1 MKKINV
7 FGFATFGTPN
17 GFTQSCIY
25 GNKNLEKV
33 LKTFDLKTDAIQLLS
48 PNDRIYSIRKEG
60 IADKFIVSYSVYTYA
75 KEKNSNRTGTFIGT
89 SLIFSD
95 EIANENLIL
104 NSLHQI
110 HQKLKNNN
118 VNNNVLNINHSKEF
132 NLTNV
137 FDQDFEKIE
146 YNSRKISFI
155 DWESSDKKLVIFTN
169 KLDNNSI
176 QNLFK
181 KALEI
186 LPKYDT
192 LFFIDSKEIAEFV
205 SQKRLFRLID
215 VNILEEEIQNFQTE
229 IKQQVLNTI
238 STLENQKEKLE
249 IERKK
254 IVDDLKKQ
262 IESNEKK
269 QSENAKKIDE
279 SKNNVNKISNL
290 YFNFSKKYDEF
301 IQQLKSD
308 KKPDEVLRLYNDC
321 KKNFEEE
328 KRKLDYP
335 TQISSLTNNRN
346 TSPFLLQRPT
356 LSEYSHHTEE
366 KQSKNAVFL
375 IISFVLNLLLIGAL
389 IFFTMFYEKEKKQE
403 VIPDVSPV
411 HHETVINEVSEK
423 DSLWKSKLNPLPN
436 KMALNAENKNLD
448 LNKLTDSTT
457 HVDEIVNL
465 IFEKNKIIKDVYQF
479 QKNDYADDLIKENI
493 DAFDSKKILI
503 RKDLLLKIPF
513 YLKPSD
519 KNVPEINTYQSAD
532 H

>member
-1 MKKINV
+1 MKNINV
-7 FGFATFGTPN
+7 FGYATFGTPN

-25 GNKNLEKV
+25 GNKNLEKA

-60 IADKFIVSYSVYTYA
+60 ITDKFLISYSVYTYA

-95 EIANENLIL
+95 EIADENLIL

-118 VNNNVLNINHSKEF
+118 VSNNVLNINHSKEF

-238 STLENQKEKLE
+238 AKFKKQS
-249 IERKK
+249 KK
-254 IVDDLKKQ
+254 IEDDGRNEYENLKKQ
-262 IESNEKK
+262 IEQDKKTHFENGNKIEKADKNLTALNSLYANFLRKFNEFISALESGKQLGEVSNSIKQIEKEFYDEKK
-269 QSENAKKIDE
+269 
-279 SKNNVNKISNL
+279 
-290 YFNFSKKYDEF
+290 
-301 IQQLKSD
+301 
-308 KKPDEVLRLYNDC
+308 
-321 KKNFEEE
+321 
-328 KRKLDYP
+328 KLDYP
-335 TQISSLTNNRN
+335 TQISSLNNNRN
-346 TSPFLLQRPT
+346 TGSFPLQRPY
-356 LSEYSHHTEE
+356 SEFSHQTEE
-366 KQSKNAVFL
+366 KQSKNTVFL

-389 IFFTMFYEKEKKQE
+389 VFFTMFYEKEKKQE

-411 HHETVINEVSEK
+411 HQETVVNEAS
-423 DSLWKSKLNPLPN
+423 DNDNIWKSKLNPLPN
-436 KMALNAENKNLD
+436 KMALNAENRNLD

-457 HVDEIVNL
+457 HVEEIVDL
-465 IFEKNKIIKDVYQF
+465 IFEKNKIIKDVYLF
-479 QKNDYADDLIKENI
+479 QKKDYVDDLIKENPN
-493 DAFDSKKILI
+493 AFDSKKVLK
-503 RKDLLLKIPF
+503 RKDSLLKIPF
-513 YLKPSD
+513 YSESST
-519 KNVPEINTYQSAD
+519 KNIAE
-532 H
+532 

>member
-1 MKKINV
+1 MKNINV
-7 FGFATFGTPN
+7 FGYATFGTPN

-25 GNKNLEKV
+25 GNKNLEKA

-60 IADKFIVSYSVYTYA
+60 IADKFIISYSVYTYA

-95 EIANENLIL
+95 EIADENLIL

-118 VNNNVLNINHSKEF
+118 VSNNILNINHSKEF

-137 FDQDFEKIE
+137 FDQDFEKIK
-146 YNSRKISFI
+146 YNSRKIGFI
-155 DWESSDKKLVIFTN
+155 DWQSSDKNLVIFTN

-186 LPKYDT
+186 LPKYET
-192 LFFIDSKEIAEFV
+192 LFFIGSKEIAEFV

-229 IKQQVLNTI
+229 IKQQLINTI
-238 STLENQKEKLE
+238 SKLKQKS
-249 IERKK
+249 KK
-254 IVDDLKKQ
+254 IEDEGRKEYENLKKQ
-262 IESNEKK
+262 IEQDEKTHLENGKKIEKADKNLAALNSLYANFLRKFNEFISALESGKQIEEVNNSIKQIEKEFYDEKK
-269 QSENAKKIDE
+269 
-279 SKNNVNKISNL
+279 
-290 YFNFSKKYDEF
+290 
-301 IQQLKSD
+301 
-308 KKPDEVLRLYNDC
+308 
-321 KKNFEEE
+321 
-328 KRKLDYP
+328 KLDYP

-346 TSPFLLQRPT
+346 TSYFPLQRPS
-356 LSEYSHHTEE
+356 LSEFSHHTEE

-403 VIPDVSPV
+403 IIPDVSPV
-411 HHETVINEVSEK
+411 SQETVVNETSEK

-457 HVDEIVNL
+457 HVEEIVDL

-479 QKNDYADDLIKENI
+479 QKDDYADDLIKENI
-493 DAFDSKKILI
+493 DAFDSKKVLI

>member
-1 MKKINV
+1 MKNINV
-7 FGFATFGTPN
+7 FGYATFGTPN

-25 GNKNLEKV
+25 GNKNLEKA

-60 IADKFIVSYSVYTYA
+60 IADKFLISYSVYTYA

-95 EIANENLIL
+95 EIADENLIL

-118 VNNNVLNINHSKEF
+118 VSNNVLNINHSKEF

-146 YNSRKISFI
+146 YNSKKIGFI
-155 DWESSDKKLVIFTN
+155 DWQSSDKNLVIFTN

-205 SQKRLFRLID
+205 SQKRLFRLVD

-238 STLENQKEKLE
+238 STFEKQKENLE

-254 IVDDLKKQ
+254 VVDDLRKQ

-279 SKNNVNKISNL
+279 SKNNVNRISNL

-308 KKPDEVLRLYNDC
+308 KKPDEVLRFYNDC

-335 TQISSLTNNRN
+335 TQISSLINNRN
-346 TSPFLLQRPT
+346 TSSFPLQRPSF
-356 LSEYSHHTEE
+356 SEFPHHTKE

-375 IISFVLNLLLIGAL
+375 IISFVLNLLLISAL

-411 HHETVINEVSEK
+411 SQETVINEISEK

-436 KMALNAENKNLD
+436 EMALNAENRNLD
-448 LNKLTDSTT
+448 LDKLTENTT
-457 HVDEIVNL
+457 HVEEIVNL
-465 IFEKNKIIKDVYQF
+465 IFEKNKIIKDVYLF
-479 QKNDYADDLIKENI
+479 QKNDYADDLIKENPH
-493 DAFDSKKILI
+493 AFDSKKVLI
-503 RKDLLLKIPF
+503 KKDSLLKIPF
-513 YLKPSD
+513 YSKSSD
-519 KNVPEINTYQSAD
+519 KNVIEINTYQSAD

>member
-25 GNKNLEKV
+25 GNKNLEKA

-95 EIANENLIL
+95 EIADENLIL

-118 VNNNVLNINHSKEF
+118 VSNNVLNINHSKEF

-155 DWESSDKKLVIFTN
+155 DWESSDKKLVIFIN

-229 IKQQVLNTI
+229 IKQQLLNTI
-238 STLENQKEKLE
+238 AKFKKQS
-249 IERKK
+249 KK
-254 IVDDLKKQ
+254 IEDDGRNEYENLKKQ
-262 IESNEKK
+262 IEQDKKTHFENGNKIEKVDKNLTALNSLYANFLRKFNEFISALESGKQLEEVNNSIKQIEKEFYDEKK
-269 QSENAKKIDE
+269 
-279 SKNNVNKISNL
+279 
-290 YFNFSKKYDEF
+290 
-301 IQQLKSD
+301 
-308 KKPDEVLRLYNDC
+308 
-321 KKNFEEE
+321 
-328 KRKLDYP
+328 KLDHP
-335 TQISSLTNNRN
+335 IQISSLNNNRN
-346 TSPFLLQRPT
+346 TGSFPLRRPS
-356 LSEYSHHTEE
+356 LSEFSNHTEE
-366 KQSKNAVFL
+366 KQSKNTVFL

-389 IFFTMFYEKEKKQE
+389 VFFTMFYEKEKKQE
-403 VIPDVSPV
+403 VVPDVSPV
-411 HHETVINEVSEK
+411 HQETVVNEAS
-423 DSLWKSKLNPLPN
+423 DNDNIWKSKLNPLPN

-457 HVDEIVNL
+457 HVEEIVDL

-513 YLKPSD
+513 YSESSD
-519 KNVPEINTYQSAD
+519 KKVAE
-532 H
+532 